1 MPQLS
6 SRGTMILPAVLA
18 VGITM
23 ALCIKIPKKKMA
35 LGVED
40 EDGEVPL
47 ASVNIVFPNKI
58 QIECAREI
66 GNDAV
71 IFGGS
76 NVLGKKEI
84 PIDTQSRMPML
95 AFREHI
101 MKK

>member
-1 MPQLS
+1 MHQN
-6 SRGTMILPAVLA
+6 T
-18 VGITM
+18 
-23 ALCIKIPKKKMA
+23 KEKMA

-76 NVLGKKEI
+76 NVLGEKEI

>member
-1 MPQLS
+1 MHQN
-6 SRGTMILPAVLA
+6 T
-18 VGITM
+18 
-23 ALCIKIPKKKMA
+23 KEKMA

-47 ASVNIVFPNKI
+47 AGVNIVFPNKI

-76 NVLGKKEI
+76 NVLGEKEI